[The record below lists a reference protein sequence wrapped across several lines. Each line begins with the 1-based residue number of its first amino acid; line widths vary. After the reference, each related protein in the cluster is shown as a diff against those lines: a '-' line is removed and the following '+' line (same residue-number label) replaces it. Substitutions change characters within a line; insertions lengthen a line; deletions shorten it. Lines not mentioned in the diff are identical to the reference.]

1 MLNTPNLNS
10 VTNILWVQLSEI
22 QFFYKNLL
30 IMKKLNLEM
39 LRLTSADVLERSQMK
54 KITGGYNDPII
65 VVNLDVL
72 QMYNVARGSG
82 VIVQEVAGVQEDNN

>member
-10 VTNILWVQLSEI
+10 VTNILWVQSSEI
-22 QFFYKNLL
+22 QLFYKNLL

-54 KITGGYNDPII
+54 KITGGYSSASCSN
-65 VVNLDVL
+65 NQCGGS
-72 QMYNVARGSG
+72 QMIRCCSSSDQCSG
-82 VIVQEVAGVQEDNN
+82 PTGFCQKR